1 VLVFTSAFKYAHK
14 QCSTTIHS
22 SAARR
27 RNVSVFGLES
37 QAMDL
42 LTRPQPSN
50 NFKPPV
56 ESKVLRQRSD
66 KQGIRL
72 VSYPSLIS
80 YLERLPVEVKGKK

>member
-37 QAMDL
+37 QCDGSAHP
-42 LTRPQPSN
+42 TAAEQQ
-50 NFKPPV
+50 FQAAV